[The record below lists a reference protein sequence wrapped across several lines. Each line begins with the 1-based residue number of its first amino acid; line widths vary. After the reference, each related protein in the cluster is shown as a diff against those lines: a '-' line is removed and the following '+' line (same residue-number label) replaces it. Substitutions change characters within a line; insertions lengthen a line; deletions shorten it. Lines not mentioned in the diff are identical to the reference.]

1 MKDVQPARNADVH
14 LVVVTGEEDGLWLDT
29 SNAYKSLN
37 VACQVKIILELT
49 IVSLLEHPGR
59 NEVDGVV
66 DFLKHGERGTTSRQ
80 LFSAPATLHGQIQF
94 EICSENE
101 SKVELKE

>member
-37 VACQVKIILELT
+37 VACQAIIILELT

-59 NEVDGVV
+59 NDVV
-66 DFLKHGERGTTSRQ
+66 VVVGLPDRSVGGTTSRK
-80 LFSAPATLHGQIQF
+80 LFSTPA
-94 EICSENE
+94 
-101 SKVELKE
+101 